1 MWIFCTQTSHG
12 KKGLRFL
19 TRKEQSCHAEGLTHA
34 TSEAGCPH
42 VAGFYNFLLGSC
54 LLAPIYL
61 ELPLLLPV
69 LSSTKQFHRV
79 PFSKRW
85 ILLWGI
91 LASSISRSLEEKRRR
106 EAVPCQPAGQRCSRA
121 RRSGLISPPVLS
133 SQGSRATDKTNLGN

>member
-42 VAGFYNFLLGSC
+42 VAGFYDFLLGSC
-54 LLAPIYL
+54 LLASIYL

-85 ILLWGI
+85 ILL
-91 LASSISRSLEEKRRR
+91 
-106 EAVPCQPAGQRCSRA
+106 
-121 RRSGLISPPVLS
+121 
-133 SQGSRATDKTNLGN
+133 